1 MALLLSCT
9 RNQGE
14 IYCKRFQGQLSQV
27 LAIGFVACKADSS
40 VMCGQQNAVLREL
53 LE

>member
-1 MALLLSCT
+1 MALLLSCTST

-14 IYCKRFQGQLSQV
+14 IYCKGFQGQLSQV

-40 VMCGQQNAVLREL
+40 VM
-53 LE
+53 